1 MTWFDWG
8 GFLAAWVLVGGLI
21 GLLIWLAAL
30 TKPSQ
35 LVKRKSLMS
44 DAFANRVALV
54 TGGSRGIGRATA
66 LRLAREG
73 ADVAISYAS
82 RIRDAEQV
90 VAEIEALGRKAICVP
105 CNVARPDEVNRLVA
119 QTREQLGPIDLLA
132 HCGAIS
138 NITDHTGLSY
148 ELWLETIDVN
158 LNGAFL
164 VVFAVKDEMI
174 ARGFGRMVLVS
185 SVAALR
191 PRKMQIH
198 YASSKAGVIALTR
211 CCGEAFA
218 PHNVRVNCVAPGLI
232 ETEMAHVLAGR
243 DDEAHRGRN
252 TAGPDRP
259 ARRDRRGDPLL
270 AQRRIELHDR

>member
-1 MTWFDWG
+1 
-8 GFLAAWVLVGGLI
+8 
-21 GLLIWLAAL
+21 
-30 TKPSQ
+30 
-35 LVKRKSLMS
+35 MS
-44 DAFANRVALV
+44 DAFASRVALV

-73 ADVAISYAS
+73 ADVAISYGS
-82 RIRDAEQV
+82 RLHDAEQV

-105 CNVARPDEVNRLVA
+105 CNVARPEDVNRLVTR
-119 QTREQLGPIDLLA
+119 TREQLGPIDLLA

-138 NITDHTGLSY
+138 NITDHTGLTY

-174 ARGFGRMVLVS
+174 ARGFGRIVLVS
-185 SVAALR
+185 SAAALR

-211 CCGEAFA
+211 CCAEAFA

-232 ETEMAHVLAGR
+232 ETEMAHVLADATMKRVVADTPLGR
-243 DDEAHRGRN
+243 IGQPDEIAALIRFLLSEESSFMTGETLSASGGRV
-252 TAGPDRP
+252 TLP
-259 ARRDRRGDPLL
+259 
-270 AQRRIELHDR
+270 

>member
-1 MTWFDWG
+1 
-8 GFLAAWVLVGGLI
+8 
-21 GLLIWLAAL
+21 
-30 TKPSQ
+30 
-35 LVKRKSLMS
+35 MS

-82 RIRDAEQV
+82 RTHDAEQV
-90 VAEIEALGRKAICVP
+90 VAEIQALGRKAICVA
-105 CNVARPDEVNRLVA
+105 CNVARPDDVHRLVA

-138 NITDHTGLSY
+138 NITDHAGLSY
-148 ELWLETIDVN
+148 ELWRETIDVN
-158 LNGAFL
+158 LNGAYL

-174 ARGFGRMVLVS
+174 ERGFGRIVLIS

-218 PHNVRVNCVAPGLI
+218 PHNVRVNCIAPGLI
-232 ETEMAHVLAGR
+232 ETEMVHVLP
-243 DDEAHRGRN
+243 DETLNRVVAETPH
-252 TAGPDRP
+252 GPDRP
-259 ARRDRRGDPLL
+259 ARGDRGCHPLF
-270 AQRRIELHDR
+270 AQRGIELHDRRDAFGERRTCDVAMMR

>member
-1 MTWFDWG
+1 
-8 GFLAAWVLVGGLI
+8 
-21 GLLIWLAAL
+21 
-30 TKPSQ
+30 
-35 LVKRKSLMS
+35 MS

-82 RIRDAEQV
+82 RSNEAEQV
-90 VAEIEALGRKAICVP
+90 VAEIQALGRKAIC
-105 CNVARPDEVNRLVA
+105 CRLQCRPAGRRELVWSRR
-119 QTREQLGPIDLLA
+119 RESTWGRSTCLPTA
-132 HCGAIS
+132 VRSAIS
-138 NITDHTGLSY
+138 ATIPSLSY

-174 ARGFGRMVLVS
+174 ARGFGRIVLIS

-232 ETEMAHVLAGR
+232 ETEMAHVLP
-243 DDEAHRGRN
+243 DEIDEAHRGRHA
-252 TAGPDRP
+252 AGPDRP
-259 ARRDRRGDPLL
+259 ARRDRLGDPLP
-270 AQRRIELHDR
+270 AERGIELHDRRNALRQRRTGHAALNGE